1 MNTKNFIKKILTKS
15 IIGFP
20 IGVTFLMLLYVIVNP
35 FFGEVAFSY
44 ELNRLHNI
52 QTFIL
57 QLLLSGLSGFMLL
70 IAFYSIL
77 FLQDAE
83 LENRFA
89 TEHPYRAIFY
99 AIVSV
104 LITFIIIMVISR
116 ANIFSTTISILI
128 EIVYP
133 VLYAVLGFVLLI
145 KDSIMKYTINKINKK
160 LQ

>member
-20 IGVTFLMLLYVIVNP
+20 IGVTILMLLYVIVNP

-52 QTFIL
+52 

-145 KDSIMKYTINKINKK
+145 KDSIMK

>member
-1 MNTKNFIKKILTKS
+1 
-15 IIGFP
+15 
-20 IGVTFLMLLYVIVNP
+20 
-35 FFGEVAFSY
+35 
-44 ELNRLHNI
+44 
-52 QTFIL
+52 
-57 QLLLSGLSGFMLL
+57 MLL

-145 KDSIMKYTINKINKK
+145 KDSIMKYTINKIYFIENLSWGLYPLKTITFPWFSHYII
-160 LQ
+160 LIHSI

>member
-20 IGVTFLMLLYVIVNP
+20 IGVTILMLLYVIVNP

-57 QLLLSGLSGFMLL
+57 QLLLSGLSGFIL

>member
-20 IGVTFLMLLYVIVNP
+20 IGVTILMLLYVIVNP
-35 FFGEVAFSY
+35 FFGEVAFNY

>member
-1 MNTKNFIKKILTKS
+1 
-15 IIGFP
+15 
-20 IGVTFLMLLYVIVNP
+20 
-35 FFGEVAFSY
+35 
-44 ELNRLHNI
+44 
-52 QTFIL
+52 
-57 QLLLSGLSGFMLL
+57 MLL

-145 KDSIMKYTINKINKK
+145 KDSIMKYTIKKINNK

>member
-20 IGVTFLMLLYVIVNP
+20 IGVTILMLLYVIVNP

-44 ELNRLHNI
+44 ELHNI